1 MIRWMTSLIGGRL
14 RKILIASFC
23 LVAGLTVGLNALVT
37 SRVIQEYLTSAEANL
52 VARDMNLAKA
62 FYQLKLEEVSAI
74 SHRLALD
81 PWVIQNLAAA
91 AQKDTGALRIIDQQ
105 IVNKITVLALGGTH
119 LIAILNA
126 RGDLVVG
133 RVLDK
138 EGVLRPILSTGNW
151 GELPIVRDVL
161 QKGIPE
167 AATEVI
173 PVEYLSQV
181 GLDRQASIPL
191 VPTPLAALE
200 PFDPREGSAGLALT
214 GVYPLQDPDQK
225 VRGVALSVYLFNND
239 FTLVDRIKEVA
250 GIDTVTIFFGDLRV
264 ATNVMSEQ
272 GKRAVG
278 TRISEAVHRVVLS
291 AGKDYGGRAYVVN
304 EWFITRYAP
313 LRDSRGT
320 VVGSLYVGARES
332 AFLHLVHN
340 FNKRVVVI
348 ALVCLLLAGVI
359 ALPIAR
365 FIFRPIDELVQANRR
380 LAEGDMGVRV
390 HAPGNGE
397 LAVLGRS
404 FNHLAETLH
413 RTQEEL
419 LHKEKLASMGQL
431 AAGVA
436 HEINNPLG
444 SILLFAD
451 TLYQEAGEN
460 DPRRED
466 LRMIVQETLRCKKIV
481 ADLLNFA
488 RQQDILAQECD
499 LHEILEQAIGSVSLR
514 ESFAKV
520 NVVRKFAADLP
531 QIQADPSQLLQVFV
545 NLLNNAA
552 DAMPAGGTL
561 TLETRRVPDQG
572 VEIVVA
578 DTGCGI
584 PEGNLG
590 KLFTPFFTTKP
601 VGKGT
606 GLGLSIV
613 YGIIKMHRGQIG
625 VKSEE
630 GRGTAFTVTLPVTLA
645 KPEAISANP
654 NSRRE

>member
-1 MIRWMTSLIGGRL
+1 LINWMTSLLGGRL
-14 RKILIASFC
+14 RKVLIASFA

-37 SRVIQEYLTSAEANL
+37 SRVIQEYLTSAESNL

-62 FYQLKLEEVSAI
+62 FYQLKLEEMSAI

-81 PWVIQNLAAA
+81 PWVIQNLTAASRKNA
-91 AQKDTGALRIIDQQ
+91 EALRIIDQQ

-126 RGDLVVG
+126 RGELVVG
-133 RVLDK
+133 RVLSK
-138 EGVLRPILSTGNW
+138 EGGLLPHVSDGQW
-151 GELPIVRDVL
+151 GQLPVVKEALERGKP
-161 QKGIPE
+161 Q

-173 PVEYLSQV
+173 PAEYLAQV
-181 GLDRQASIPL
+181 GLDRQAFVPL
-191 VPTPLAALE
+191 VETPLASPT

-214 GVYPLQDPDQK
+214 GVYPIHGRDQK
-225 VRGVALSVYLFNND
+225 ILGVALSVYLFNND

-278 TRISEAVHRVVLS
+278 TRIWEAVHTVVLS
-291 AGKDYGGRAYVVN
+291 EGRDYVGRAYVVN
-304 EWFITRYAP
+304 EWFITLYTP

-332 AFLHLVHN
+332 AFLQLVHN
-340 FNKRVVVI
+340 FNKRVVVF
-348 ALVCLLLAGVI
+348 ALVCILLAGVI

-365 FIFRPIDELVQANRR
+365 FILRPIDELVGANQR
-380 LAEGDMGVRV
+380 LAQGDMTVRV
-390 HAPGNGE
+390 QASGAGE

-404 FNHLAETLH
+404 FNQMAETIH
-413 RTQEEL
+413 RTHEEL

-451 TLYQEAGEN
+451 TLYQEAGE
-460 DPRRED
+460 DDGRRED
-466 LRMIVQETLRCKKIV
+466 LKIIVQETLRCKKIV

-488 RQQDILAQECD
+488 RQQDILAQESD
-499 LHEILEQAIGSVSLR
+499 VHEILEQAIGNVSHQPT
-514 ESFAKV
+514 FTQVKI
-520 NVVRKFAADLP
+520 VRAYASDLP
-531 QIQADPSQLLQVFV
+531 AIQADPSQLLQVFV

-552 DAMPAGGTL
+552 DAMPQGGTL
-561 TLETRRVPDQG
+561 TLETRRIDPQG
-572 VEIVVA
+572 VEIVVE

-584 PEGNLG
+584 PEENLG

-613 YGIIKMHRGQIG
+613 YGIIKMHRGQIT
-625 VKSEE
+625 VKSQPD
-630 GRGTAFTVTLPVTLA
+630 RGTIFTITLPVMLGQQ
-645 KPEAISANP
+645 E
-654 NSRRE
+654 RM